1 MHDVAAHACGLLG
14 YGFNDKIGKSY
25 WATGNKVAEEMEL
38 THLWTAEMTFSLWY
52 DGTAAKL
59 TFAGDDDTWVAVI
72 HWDALIFLGG

>member
-1 MHDVAAHACGLLG
+1 MMWLRTRCGLLG

-25 WATGNKVAEEMEL
+25 WATGNEVAEEMEL